1 MTDLDPAETSS
12 INKVFSFDTY
22 HIKVCDYLV
31 RSAFD
36 RSKTG
41 NARISRIV
49 SSG

>member
-31 RSAFD
+31 HAQRLIEAKLEMLESL
-36 RSKTG
+36 G
-41 NARISRIV
+41 
-49 SSG
+49 